1 MTSEKDN
8 SQLKTYKK
16 QYWRSGGI
24 GTGLLGFGLSA
35 LVESG
40 FLKHNPQTETWQW
53 VIAGTM
59 SLILVMAGV
68 NLLFHSFEAKQK
80 INNFSPKKNG

>member
-1 MTSEKDN
+1 LDF
-8 SQLKTYKK
+8 
-16 QYWRSGGI
+16 RR
-24 GTGLLGFGLSA
+24 
-35 LVESG
+35 G

-53 VIAGTM
+53 VIAGTI

-80 INNFSPKKNG
+80 INNFNPKKNG